1 MCIRDSIELGE
12 RTLIRASLQDAREQ
26 AASRKMYEAAVL
38 DPLTGVY
45 NRGHLET
52 ILVSEFAFAV
62 RHRTP
67 LSVVFVDLDHFTQV
81 NNTFGHQAGDAV
93 LRAVAQTVKNTI
105 RTEDLIARY
114 GGEEFVLVARG
125 IDLNGSIAMAD
136 RIRMT
141 VESAPV
147 VVGGHAVT
155 VTASFG
161 VAAYEAATPYGTVQ
175 ELVAAADRAVYRA
188 KAEGRN
194 RVCEAFDRVA
204 DSWRCA

>member
-1 MCIRDSIELGE
+1 M
-12 RTLIRASLQDAREQ
+12 
-26 AASRKMYEAAVL
+26 
-38 DPLTGVY
+38 
-45 NRGHLET
+45 
-52 ILVSEFAFAV
+52 
-62 RHRTP
+62 
-67 LSVVFVDLDHFTQV
+67 
-81 NNTFGHQAGDAV
+81 
-93 LRAVAQTVKNTI
+93 
-105 RTEDLIARY
+105 
-114 GGEEFVLVARG
+114 ARG